1 MQVYNCPLLSSLP
14 GKCLQTTADCTSREP
29 SAWAEWKE
37 GWKKRA
43 GKPSLR
49 RSLDQCPPF
58 CCCFMLCGMWDL
70 SCSTRVW
77 TLAPCSEAQSLTHWA
92 AREVPRLFVPFY
104 LNPLPLTS
112 SIQAVH
118 RACVSAAVWWKAP
131 HPPSS
136 QKSGCSAWPAGWPQD
151 PAVASGW
158 TPAVCCLATLGALA
172 LVTGVVAGDGFFLKE
187 PWPAESKGPLW
198 AAAGPEPFSV
208 AGARGPALGVGV
220 LPGEEW
226 PQSSSGKGTR
236 LQGGGAEQA
245 FLCQLLC

>member
-1 MQVYNCPLLSSLP
+1 MQVYNWTLLSYLP

-49 RSLDQCPPF
+49 WSLDQFLPF

-77 TLAPCSEAQSLTHWA
+77 TLAPCREAQSLTHWA
-92 AREVPRLFVPFY
+92 TREVLRLFVPFY
-104 LNPLPLTS
+104 LNPPSPAVLHPGCSQSLRVS
-112 SIQAVH
+112 S
-118 RACVSAAVWWKAP
+118 CVMKAP
-131 HPPSS
+131 HLLPS
-136 QKSGCSAWPAGWPQD
+136 QKSGCSAWPAGWPRD
-151 PAVASGW
+151 PAVASRW
-158 TPAVCCLATLGALA
+158 TLAVCCLATLGALA

-187 PWPAESKGPLW
+187 PRPAESKGPLW

-226 PQSSSGKGTR
+226 LQSSSGKGTWLR
-236 LQGGGAEQA
+236 GGGAEQA